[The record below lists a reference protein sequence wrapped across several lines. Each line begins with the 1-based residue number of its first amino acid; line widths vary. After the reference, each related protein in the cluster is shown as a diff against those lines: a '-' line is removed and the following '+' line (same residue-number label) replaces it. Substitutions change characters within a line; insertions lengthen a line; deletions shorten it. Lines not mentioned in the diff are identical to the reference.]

1 MRTALLTPAAMEIV
15 TWLGGVGPRWGLP
28 AAACR
33 VHGLLFLMARP
44 VPEKAIA
51 AELAIE
57 AAAVSEALSW
67 LAEDGLA
74 VAGEDGWT
82 TQADPW
88 ALMMQ
93 ALDRR
98 KTRELA
104 PALAVLAPWRGSRA
118 EGDPIVARQAKRLLT
133 LVEDV
138 AAIDAGTRHLSP
150 DTVRRMIGIGGRA
163 VRLVDRAFGRRSV
176 T

>member
-1 MRTALLTPAAMEIV
+1 LRTPLLTPAAMEIV
-15 TWLGGVGPRWGLP
+15 SWLGELGARWGLP
-28 AAACR
+28 TAACR

-51 AELAIE
+51 AELAME

-67 LAEDGLA
+67 LVEDGLA
-74 VAGEDGWT
+74 AGGTDGWST
-82 TQADPW
+82 RADPW

-98 KTRELA
+98 KARELA
-104 PALAVLAPWRGSRA
+104 PALAVLAPWRGSLA
-118 EGDPIVARQAKRLLT
+118 KGDPIIARQAKRLLT

-138 AAIDAGTRHLSP
+138 AAIDAGTRQLSP
-150 DTVRRMIGIGGRA
+150 DTVRRLIWIGGRA
-163 VRLVDRAFGRRSV
+163 ARLVDRAFGRRSV